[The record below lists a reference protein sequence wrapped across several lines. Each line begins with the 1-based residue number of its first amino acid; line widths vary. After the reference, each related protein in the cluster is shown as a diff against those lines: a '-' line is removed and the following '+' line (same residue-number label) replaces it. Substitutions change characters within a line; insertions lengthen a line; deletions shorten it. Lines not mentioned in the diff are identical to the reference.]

1 MKRVFAKLA
10 TMKKEQDFVVMR
22 DNFGH
27 YQVQSGKSIGRFDGK
42 GRGILNT
49 QGCYF
54 HHLTVFGGVKAYL
67 FPAEFV
73 QECQELFM
81 LPGEAIGVGVHYV
94 GLTVGGDSTNLLK
107 THLALDNNFVTHN
120 KVKIESG
127 TMLYNIATQSY
138 APYDGT
144 ELTGSWR
151 RRSPEDFT
159 KFVEETIADDELAS
173 GILSDNV

>member
-49 QGCYF
+49 KGCYF
-54 HHLTVFGGVKAYL
+54 HHLTVYGGVKAYL

-73 QECQELFM
+73 Q
-81 LPGEAIGVGVHYV
+81 
-94 GLTVGGDSTNLLK
+94 
-107 THLALDNNFVTHN
+107 
-120 KVKIESG
+120 
-127 TMLYNIATQSY
+127 
-138 APYDGT
+138 
-144 ELTGSWR
+144 
-151 RRSPEDFT
+151 
-159 KFVEETIADDELAS
+159 
-173 GILSDNV
+173 